1 MRCCLFQ
8 VDEFELEAVS
18 LGELS
23 RCEALPVSGR
33 RV

>member
-23 RCEALPVSGR
+23 RCAACFR
-33 RV
+33 